1 MQVKYVLAI
10 NISSYILVLYTT
22 ISSFILVV
30 DVQTVWVLCYK
41 IRFIQMYILTLFI
54 YLLQKQ
60 TMYIQLKTQ
69 NRERRF

>member
-30 DVQTVWVLCYK
+30 DVQTVWFLCYK